1 MCTLMSWV
9 SVPLLSLISCVSLGE
24 RLSLSDSCF
33 YLFIYLFIYLFNVSV
48 EPHQQHM
55 EVPRLG
61 VESQL

>member
-33 YLFIYLFIYLFNVSV
+33 YLFIYLFNVSV